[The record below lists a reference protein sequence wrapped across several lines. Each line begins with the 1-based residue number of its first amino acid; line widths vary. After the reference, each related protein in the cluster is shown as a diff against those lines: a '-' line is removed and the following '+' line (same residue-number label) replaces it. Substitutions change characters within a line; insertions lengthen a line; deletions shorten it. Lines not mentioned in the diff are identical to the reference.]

1 MSELDF
7 LRNVLGIQQE
17 ELLRDALAV
26 CRTETL
32 QKGTVCSARGR
43 RPRRSPC

>member
-17 ELLRDALAV
+17 ELLRDALA
-26 CRTETL
+26 
-32 QKGTVCSARGR
+32 R
-43 RPRRSPC
+43 RIGSDIIA